1 MAPTHHTDILT
12 GLRAAVLV
20 ALLLCLATGTSHGMV
35 LQHGVS
41 KGLLNVRKGFRF
53 VDVNVEGNQ
62 DLFLANNRQYDA
74 ISLGTG
80 GTFAQ
85 TLRVDVDMEV
95 LPNLSVRGRFDDTM
109 SPAKQDLAVEY
120 RGDAFSLVAGD
131 VQAGFAGAEFPME
144 SQTIFGARGRYTMGA
159 HSVSAVAARM
169 TGSSGHFEGKGD
181 NTRGPYFLNDR
192 KVVANSERVFV
203 DSVRKF
209 RGSDYQIDYLT
220 GVVNFMQPV
229 DDRFRITV
237 DYEFEPIAGGRGTN
251 LLVSRYAGDIT
262 TSSSLGM
269 SVGTRR
275 GSDGNGRDMFGFD
288 GRMNLGGGTSL
299 GGEVAMAREGEALG
313 QAVRGELAGAIG
325 PGTWNFGMRAVT
337 PDYQG
342 LSANTSRRDL
352 ADASV
357 GVTYPWSK
365 DLRFNTRLSAT
376 RDNLGD
382 QPGRATIRDLIQEN
396 GVVWALPSHT
406 RLELTL
412 DNRNEMHQDDLEV
425 HGLDSSANSVRVG
438 GRYRLDKH
446 LLRTSYELRSSLDA
460 GGTGDPRRAITHV
473 VNSQVQSQLFGKLFS
488 TETFQYSRNVNQNTG
503 AVESEEVLTGV
514 DFASPIFKYA
524 ATNVNYTLQQRLG
537 LSAADTHSAALS
549 LRSQGLQ
556 NFSAETTLQIKRS
569 QPEAGEPIG
578 NAIVSGR
585 LAYVIGSRVSLSADM
600 QKPMYSTAQRG
611 PSTLELRGSY
621 RPAKEYDLGGGYRVD
636 SQQDPQIETRSYSA
650 RVAYMDVTVSF

>member
-1 MAPTHHTDILT
+1 
-12 GLRAAVLV
+12 
-20 ALLLCLATGTSHGMV
+20 MV
-35 LQHGVS
+35 LQTGVS

-53 VDVNVEGNQ
+53 VDVSVDGNQ
-62 DLFLANNRQYDA
+62 ELFLANNRQYDS

-80 GTFAQ
+80 GSFAQ

-144 SQTIFGARGRYTMGA
+144 SQTIFGARGKYTAGP

-169 TGSSGHFEGKGD
+169 TGASGHFEGKGD

-192 KVVANSERVFV
+192 KVVNNSERVFV

-209 RGSDYQIDYLT
+209 RGTDYNIDYLT
-220 GVVNFMQPV
+220 GVINFVQPV
-229 DDRFRITV
+229 DDRFKISV
-237 DYEFEPIAGGRGTN
+237 DYEFTPIAGNSGQN

-275 GSDGNGRDMFGFD
+275 GSNGNGRDLFGFD
-288 GRMNLGGGTSL
+288 GRMNLGAGTSL
-299 GGEVAMAREGEALG
+299 GGEVAMAREGESVG
-313 QAVRGELAGAIG
+313 QAVRGELAGALG
-325 PGTWNFGMRAVT
+325 AGTWNVGMRAVT

-352 ADASV
+352 ADANM
-357 GVTYPWSK
+357 GVTYPYSK
-365 DLRFNTRLSAT
+365 DLRFTTRLSGT
-376 RDNLGD
+376 RDNLGG
-382 QPGRATIRDLIQEN
+382 QPGRATIRDVIQEN

-406 RLELTL
+406 RVELTL
-412 DNRNEMHQDDLEV
+412 DNRNELHQDDLAV
-425 HGLDSSANSVRVG
+425 HGLDSSANSVRLG
-438 GRYRLDKH
+438 SRYRLDKH
-446 LLRTSYELRSSLDA
+446 MLRTSYELRASEDA
-460 GGTGDPRRAITHV
+460 GGTGEPRRALTHV
-473 VNSQVQSQLFGKLFS
+473 LNSQVQSQLFGKVFS
-488 TETFQYSRNVNQNTG
+488 TETLQYSRAVNQGTG
-503 AVESEEVLTGV
+503 QVESEEILTGV
-514 DFASPIFKYA
+514 DFASPLFEYA
-524 ATNVNYTLQQRLG
+524 ATNVNYTLQRRTG

-549 LRSQGLQ
+549 LRSQRLEH
-556 NFSAETTLQIKRS
+556 FSAETTLQIKRTV
-569 QPEAGEPIG
+569 PELGDPIG

-585 LAYVIGSRVSLSADM
+585 LAYVIGTRITMSADM
-600 QKPMYSTAQRG
+600 QKPMYSTATRG

-621 RPAKEYDLGGGYRVD
+621 RPSKEYDVGGGYRID

-650 RVAYMDVTVSF
+650 RVAYMDITVSF